1 MFPLVPKLRLGMPLR
16 AKLCFNG
23 STLVADGRAHRGNG
37 IARTHALP
45 NGVWGAKGKPALSL
59 SRFRGQCLGMQG
71 TGGLVVDGLE
81 VHR

>member
-16 AKLCFNG
+16 AKLCFDG

-45 NGVWGAKGKPALSL
+45 NGVWGAKGKPARKRYFVSAGFYLNKTRAWL
-59 SRFRGQCLGMQG
+59 ASRS
-71 TGGLVVDGLE
+71 
-81 VHR
+81 